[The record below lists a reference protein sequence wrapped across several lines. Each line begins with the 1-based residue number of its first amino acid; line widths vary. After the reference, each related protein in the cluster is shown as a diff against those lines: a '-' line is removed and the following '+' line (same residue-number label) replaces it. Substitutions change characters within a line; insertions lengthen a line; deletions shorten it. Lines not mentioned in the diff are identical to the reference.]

1 MKKYITNIEEET
13 LENDNFRK
21 VLFTAKHMQLVVMS
35 LNPNEDIGEEV
46 HESHDQFIRIEQ
58 GNAKAILD
66 GEEFELEDDSIVVI
80 PAGVRHNIVNTSS
93 QNKVKLYTIYA
104 PPEHKDKTIHKTK
117 EEGMEHDDFDGITSF

>member
-1 MKKYITNIEEET
+1 
-13 LENDNFRK
+13 
-21 VLFTAKHMQLVVMS
+21 MQLVVMS

-66 GEEFELEDDSIVVI
+66 GEEFELEDDPIVVI

-93 QNKVKLYTIYA
+93 QKQSKTLYHICPTR
-104 PPEHKDKTIHKTK
+104 T
-117 EEGMEHDDFDGITSF
+117 